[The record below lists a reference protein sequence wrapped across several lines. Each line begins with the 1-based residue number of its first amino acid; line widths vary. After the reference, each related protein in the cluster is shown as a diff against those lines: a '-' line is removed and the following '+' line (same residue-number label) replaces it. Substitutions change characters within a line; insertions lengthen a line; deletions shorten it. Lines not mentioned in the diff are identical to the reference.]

1 MTDLALIT
9 IYEFCV
15 QRQALLAIGK
25 KCEFYEIRSSLFESV
40 QEDMKL
46 IIVSGLSGSGKS
58 VALHTLEDE
67 EFHCIDNLHLGLL
80 SAFVKRLTSPDFD
93 IYDNTAVGIDARSG
107 ATELN
112 SFPSI
117 IDEIR
122 GSGLDVDVLYLDAEV
137 PTLLKRFSETR
148 RRHPLTRNGLPLV
161 EAIHLERSLLSAIA
175 SYADLKIDTTQT
187 TIHQLR
193 ALIRERVSRKQD
205 SSLSLLFQS
214 FGYKHGVPPDS
225 DYVFDVRC
233 LPNPHWESK
242 LRSLTGQDPEVVDYL
257 RSHREVEEMF
267 ESLRIFLEQWIPV
280 FESENRRYLSVS
292 IGCTGGQHRSVYLAE
307 RLSMH
312 FRHAL
317 NASVSLRHRE
327 LV

>member
-1 MTDLALIT
+1 
-9 IYEFCV
+9 
-15 QRQALLAIGK
+15 
-25 KCEFYEIRSSLFESV
+25 
-40 QEDMKL
+40 MKL
-46 IIVSGLSGSGKS
+46 IIISGLSGSGKS

-80 SAFVKRLTSPDFD
+80 HAYVKRLRSADFD
-93 IYDNTAVGIDARSG
+93 MYDKAAVGIDARSG
-107 ATELN
+107 AVELKD
-112 SFPSI
+112 FPSI
-117 IDEIR
+117 IDTIR
-122 GSGLDVDVLYLDAEV
+122 GSGLDVDVIYLDAEV
-137 PTLLKRFSETR
+137 STLLKRFNETR

-161 EAIHLERSLLSAIA
+161 EAIHLERSLLSAVV

-205 SSLSLLFQS
+205 SSLSLLLQS
-214 FGYKHGVPPDS
+214 FGFKHGVPADS

-257 RSHREVEEMF
+257 QSHREVEAMF
-267 ESLRIFLEQWIPV
+267 QSVRLFLEQWIPH

-307 RLSMH
+307 RLTQH
-312 FRHAL
+312 FRQSL